1 MELRPNRVKRKL
13 AAGENAIV
21 VSGLVHADAIDAFG
35 PIGADGIWL
44 EGEHGGVDAILL
56 AVGQLQEG
64 LESQRGIFALTKPR
78 EGLGGNAST

>member
-35 PIGADGIWL
+35 PSGPMASGL
-44 EGEHGGVDAILL
+44 KASM
-56 AVGQLQEG
+56 AV
-64 LESQRGIFALTKPR
+64 
-78 EGLGGNAST
+78 